1 MVDKKDKKK
10 KAKKTPKQKQKQK
23 QKQSVVVN
31 VNMTKPATRRRT
43 LAKKTSDNRPLPP
56 TPQAYGI
63 PVQQSVQPSLN
74 NITEYLKQ
82 KEGQENNRHVNILS
96 AMKAIQR
103 DEGQQATVTQTERA
117 AGTSTQAPR
126 GRSLTMRDSPDV
138 VLKKKKHKLKD
149 VGKPQPGAEAAPV
162 NQATP
167 VDPLEPPKKERKER
181 SDKGQTRGPLVK
193 TAAEAALAQG
203 AVLVTQKKEVAAAE
217 GEQGGAGQS
226 LGALPVA

>member
-1 MVDKKDKKK
+1 M
-10 KAKKTPKQKQKQK
+10 KQKQK

-31 VNMTKPATRRRT
+31 VNMTKPANRRRT

-56 TPQAYGI
+56 TPPAYGI

-74 NITEYLKQ
+74 NITEYLKR
-82 KEGQENNRHVNILS
+82 KEGEENNRHVNILA

-103 DEGQQATVTQTERA
+103 DEGVQMNVVQTERA
-117 AGTSTQAPR
+117 EGTSTQAER

-162 NQATP
+162 NQPAA
-167 VDPLEPPKKERKER
+167 VSSLEPKERKER
-181 SDKGQTRGPLVK
+181 SDKGKPRGPLVK
-193 TAAEAALAQG
+193 TAAEAAVAHG
-203 AVLVTQKKEVAAAE
+203 AALVSVVAAAE

-226 LGALPVA
+226 LGGLPIA